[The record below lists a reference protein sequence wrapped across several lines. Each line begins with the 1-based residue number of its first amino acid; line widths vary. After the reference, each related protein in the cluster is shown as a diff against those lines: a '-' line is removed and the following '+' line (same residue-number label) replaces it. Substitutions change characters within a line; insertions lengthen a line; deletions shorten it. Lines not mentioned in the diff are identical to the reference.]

1 MRPTRQHQLPRS
13 PVPPTEDDMTRS
25 PKPRKPRKP
34 TERCAGKCR
43 HRYCAG
49 YDDGYADGQVDTEPT
64 WLPGTP
70 AVRREMAL
78 KQTKER
84 R

>member
-1 MRPTRQHQLPRS
+1 
-13 PVPPTEDDMTRS
+13 MTK
-25 PKPRKPRKP
+25 PKPRKPTRKPAYKP
-34 TERCAGKCR
+34 TERCAAKCR

-49 YDDGYADGQVDTEPT
+49 YDDGYLHGQVDTEPT